1 MRRVY
6 VDSSAWIAVL
16 FAEPPGRG
24 VAAALRRFDELY
36 SSDLLIAET
45 LAAASR
51 ERVAPE
57 SVLPSLG
64 GVSLILPQRSLE
76 PELRLAL
83 GEGPLRGAD
92 LWHVACALY
101 LASGSEGELA
111 FLSRDGAQRAVAKR
125 LGFPTP

>member
-1 MRRVY
+1 MSRVY

-24 VAAALRRFDELY
+24 VAAALRHFDELY

-76 PELRLAL
+76 PELRHAL
-83 GEGPLRGAD
+83 GEGHLRGAD

>member
-1 MRRVY
+1 MSRVY

-24 VAAALRRFDELY
+24 VAAALRHFDELY

-51 ERVAPE
+51 ERVVPE

-76 PELRLAL
+76 PELRRAL
-83 GEGPLRGAD
+83 GEGHLRGAD

-111 FLSRDGAQRAVAKR
+111 FLSRDGAQRAVARR